1 MINYNKKIDNVEG
14 ESMERLTNLSESKGK
29 YVTSGID
36 GKIDSEGYYGAA
48 IEKLAKF
55 ENLYESIIEKQSSL
69 ANELEV
75 LRAAGKEKNFKFKEL
90 LGQKIM
96 NEMLLMQIRGQG
108 I

>member
-1 MINYNKKIDNVEG
+1 
-14 ESMERLTNLSESKGK
+14 MERLTKLIEGNDF
-29 YVTSGID
+29 YITSSID
-36 GKIDSEGYYGAA
+36 GKLDEEGYYGEAV
-48 IEKLAKF
+48 EKLAKF

>member
-1 MINYNKKIDNVEG
+1 
-14 ESMERLTNLSESKGK
+14 MERLTKKAANKDFFVSSSIEGK
-29 YVTSGID
+29 LEN
-36 GKIDSEGYYGAA
+36 EGYYGEA

-55 ENLYESIIEKQSSL
+55 ENLYESVIEKQCSL
-69 ANELEV
+69 AKELEA

-108 I
+108 L